1 MSCWVRVM
9 GMDWGLGKSVKQ
21 LYIYIY
27 GLGSG
32 NKFRICRKCSKLL
45 GKESFLAQPRD
56 TVPNVYRIF
65 RI

>member
-1 MSCWVRVM
+1 MVWVV
-9 GMDWGLGKSVKQ
+9 GKSVKQ
-21 LYIYIY
+21 LLYIYIY

-32 NKFRICRKCSKLL
+32 NKFRICSKRSELL